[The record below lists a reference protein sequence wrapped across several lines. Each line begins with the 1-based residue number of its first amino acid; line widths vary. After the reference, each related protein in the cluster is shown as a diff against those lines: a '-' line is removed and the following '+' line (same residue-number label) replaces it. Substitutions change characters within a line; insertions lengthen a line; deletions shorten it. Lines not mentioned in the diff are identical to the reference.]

1 MFIIFFDHYQQATN
15 SPGGGR
21 CIQNLSARRNA
32 PSNFFVSFRLPR
44 SLARSFVR
52 SLPLTRDCLYRLL
65 SRSPPPITLFSLTH
79 LGFLLPSFSLLFSI
93 ELFVRFQATAGVRQR
108 SKAIQGR
115 RTGNVPTRIKKKSRM
130 GIDRQDHGVPVGL
143 LSE

>member
-44 SLARSFVR
+44 SFVR
-52 SLPLTRDCLYRLL
+52 SLPPTHSRLPL
-65 SRSPPPITLFSLTH
+65 SSPLS
-79 LGFLLPSFSLLFSI
+79 LPSSNHSFLSHSPRLSFTIFLSPLLDRVVRSLSSH
-93 ELFVRFQATAGVRQR
+93 RRR
-108 SKAIQGR
+108 STTLKGYSGSKDR
-115 RTGNVPTRIKKKSRM
+115 KCSNENKKKSRM